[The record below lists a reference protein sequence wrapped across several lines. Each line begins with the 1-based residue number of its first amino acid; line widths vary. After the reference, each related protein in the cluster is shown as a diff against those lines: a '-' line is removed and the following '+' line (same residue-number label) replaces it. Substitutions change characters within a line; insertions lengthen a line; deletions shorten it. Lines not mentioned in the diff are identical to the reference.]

1 MTGPHERATAATRKG
16 LPAVRITY
24 RVVLALFL
32 LMGVTQIFLAGLGA
46 FSFGSGPGFEP
57 HRLLGYAMSAVA
69 LLIVVLALAVRAGG
83 RAIGLAVLLFV
94 LAAGGQSLWA
104 ALASDSP
111 FFGGVHALEGLALLG
126 LAGYLQGAAGRSGVR
141 P

>member
-1 MTGPHERATAATRKG
+1 MTGAHERATAPTREA
-16 LPAVRITY
+16 LPAVRIAY

-46 FSFGSGPGFEP
+46 FSLGSGPGFEP
-57 HRLLGYAMSAVA
+57 HRLLGYAMSPVA